1 MNIFKNLKARYL
13 GNRLTFDG
21 RPFIGGICLH
31 DTAGAGTHN
40 DTLYLANPGDGRK
53 VSVDYTVERN
63 GDIYQL
69 NPDVL
74 RKCTFHAGRATKWT
88 AGGRLFRNQGVTQVL
103 IGIELN
109 HKANAS
115 AMLPIWPVEQVQ
127 AVAELC
133 SYLCET
139 YGLKKE
145 QITTHAKIIQ
155 DGSRTDPRDFPFDS
169 FWFYFNKRAAG
180 PDEGDTTAPGPGNQ
194 PTIYTVAPGDA
205 LWKIANKFRTTIEAL
220 KTLNGINQA
229 SNLIHPGQKLVIR
242 K

>member
-1 MNIFKNLKARYL
+1 MNIFKNIKARHL
-13 GNRLTFDG
+13 GNRLKFNG

-31 DTAGAGTHN
+31 DTAGSGTHN

-74 RKCTFHAGRATKWT
+74 NKCTWHAGRATKWT
-88 AGGRLFRNQGVTQVL
+88 TGGRLFRNQGVTQVL

-115 AMLPIWPVEQVQ
+115 AMSPIWPAEQVR

-133 SYLCET
+133 SYLCDT

-155 DGSRTDPRDFPFDS
+155 DGSRTDPRDFPFDQ
-169 FWFYFNKRAAG
+169 FWFSFNKRAAG
-180 PDEGDTTAPGPGNQ
+180 PEDGETAGPGTQ
-194 PTIYTVAPGDA
+194 PKIYTVAANDT
-205 LWKIANKFRTTIEAL
+205 LWKIAKTFGLSVEAL
-220 KTLNGINQA
+220 KSLNGINQA